1 MLTTEVNQYAKEYA
15 DVFIFCS
22 GLTVLD
28 KEPDSPFDA
37 DKRHQEVTK
46 PQAAPT
52 PPVASLGRTKSQRR
66 FKGWIMAL
74 MVACALS
81 CCGVMGWCV
90 WVVVR

>member
-1 MLTTEVNQYAKEYA
+1 MLDE
-15 DVFIFCS
+15 
-22 GLTVLD
+22 LTDIEKARLIIMQARRQ
-28 KEPDSPFDA
+28 EIPDW
-37 DKRHQEVTK
+37 QLVVK

-52 PPVASLGRTKSQRR
+52 PPLASLGRTKSQRR

-74 MVACALS
+74 VVLGMLG